1 MGLGVY
7 RSSRACAPIRVTTPP
22 VSVVVPTRN
31 GMATLPDLL
40 DRLRRQRVEG
50 PLEIIAIDSA
60 STDGSAELLRARADV
75 LISIRADAFDH
86 GLTRNAGIARARGE
100 LVVLVVQDALPA
112 SESWLAALTAPLLAD
127 PAVAGSFA
135 RQQPR
140 DDASAVTRY
149 YLSRWIAAADTPRTL
164 AIESRSA
171 FDALSPIDQFLSC
184 AFDNVCSCVR
194 RSVWEQHPFRS
205 TPIGEDVE
213 WAREVLLAGHR
224 LVYAPDAVVVH
235 SHDRSTRYEFERTY
249 VLHRRLYELFRVRT
263 IPSVTALTRA
273 IASSMAIHLR
283 CQRAAPG
290 SRRTARDLGR
300 ALSLAVAWPL
310 GQYLGALAAVR
321 GWKPS
326 RSSFV

>member
-1 MGLGVY
+1 
-7 RSSRACAPIRVTTPP
+7 
-22 VSVVVPTRN
+22 
-31 GMATLPDLL
+31 MATLPDLL

-60 STDGSAELLRARADV
+60 STDGSTELLRARADV

-86 GLTRNAGIARARGE
+86 GLTRNAGIERARGE

-140 DDASAVTRY
+140 DDASAVTRTISP
-149 YLSRWIAAADTPRTL
+149 LDRAAAGTL
-164 AIESRSA
+164 APWRRSRSV

-184 AFDNVCSCVR
+184 AFDNVCSCIR

-235 SHDRSTRYEFERTY
+235 SHDRPTRYEFERTY
-249 VLHRRLYELFRVRT
+249 VLHRRLYELFRLRT

-273 IASSMAIHLR
+273 IVSSMAIHLR
-283 CQRAAPG
+283 CQRAALGRP
-290 SRRTARDLGR
+290 RTARDLGR

-310 GQYLGALAAVR
+310 GQYLGALAAVK
-321 GWKPS
+321 GWTPS
-326 RSSFV
+326 RSSLV